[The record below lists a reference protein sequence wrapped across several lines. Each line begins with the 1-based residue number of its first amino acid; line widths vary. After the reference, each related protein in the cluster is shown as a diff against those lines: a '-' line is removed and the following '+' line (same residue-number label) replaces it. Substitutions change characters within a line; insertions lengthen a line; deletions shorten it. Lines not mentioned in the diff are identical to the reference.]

1 MKNIKYLILTLFA
14 GYHISAQSVGIT
26 NTTEDPNPVN
36 FPVASASL
44 DTHFSHRGILIPK
57 YDLQKL
63 DDPTS
68 PVDFTND
75 IRNNKNIDGTLIY
88 NYGNTYEKG
97 FFVWMKNRWYLT
109 LHKSGSSQQLS
120 INIPA
125 NTIVIPENI
134 GKNKNILSSFNEISN
149 NIDNASVQNNSITLP
164 AGKYLYKYSA
174 DPKKTKG
181 KSSSNYFS
189 SRGIYSI
196 KSYIQDT
203 DGNILTNI
211 QHSSKLSNNGDGSF
225 LFYQGFFIFELTKP
239 TTIQQVFQ
247 YDDGTSNPNFQLV
260 TRTDFAIFINR
271 FN

>member
-1 MKNIKYLILTLFA
+1 MD
-14 GYHISAQSVGIT
+14 IS
-26 NTTEDPNPVN
+26 
-36 FPVASASL
+36 FWRL
-44 DTHFSHRGILIPK
+44 
-57 YDLQKL
+57 
-63 DDPTS
+63 
-68 PVDFTND
+68 
-75 IRNNKNIDGTLIY
+75 
-88 NYGNTYEKG
+88 
-97 FFVWMKNRWYLT
+97 
-109 LHKSGSSQQLS
+109 
-120 INIPA
+120 
-125 NTIVIPENI
+125 
-134 GKNKNILSSFNEISN
+134 
-149 NIDNASVQNNSITLP
+149 
-164 AGKYLYKYSA
+164 YSA

-247 YDDGTSNPNFQLV
+247 YDDGTSNPNFQLT
-260 TRTDFAIFINR
+260 TRTDFSIFINR

>member
-1 MKNIKYLILTLFA
+1 
-14 GYHISAQSVGIT
+14 
-26 NTTEDPNPVN
+26 
-36 FPVASASL
+36 
-44 DTHFSHRGILIPK
+44 
-57 YDLQKL
+57 
-63 DDPTS
+63 
-68 PVDFTND
+68 
-75 IRNNKNIDGTLIY
+75 
-88 NYGNTYEKG
+88 
-97 FFVWMKNRWYLT
+97 MKNRWYLT
-109 LHKSGSSQQLS
+109 LHKSGRSQQLS

-149 NIDNASVQNNSITLP
+149 NIDNASVQNNSIILP

-203 DGNILTNI
+203 EGNILTNI
-211 QHSSKLSNNGDGSF
+211 QHSSKLSNNGYGSY
-225 LFYQGFFIFELTKP
+225 LFYHGFFIFELTKP

-247 YDDGTSNPNFQLV
+247 YDDGTSNPNFQLT
-260 TRTDFAIFINR
+260 TRTDFSIFINR